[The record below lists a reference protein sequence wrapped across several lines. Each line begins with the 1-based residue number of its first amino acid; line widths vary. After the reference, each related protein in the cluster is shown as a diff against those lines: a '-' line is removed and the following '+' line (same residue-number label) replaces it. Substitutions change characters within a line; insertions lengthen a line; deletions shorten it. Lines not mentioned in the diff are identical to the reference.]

1 MFLTTFL
8 NGVLS
13 IVFFQNTIISI
24 LILFKDK
31 KRKYIEITFCKI
43 ILNISLLLKELI
55 INEYIKNII
64 NNCLYYIYSQ
74 LILQIIIK
82 SILILLIILRIYKI
96 RNNKRQPKLYSIGI
110 SNKMDFN
117 SFILYCVIF
126 INIIYLYNI

>member
-1 MFLTTFL
+1 M
-8 NGVLS
+8 
-13 IVFFQNTIISI
+13 VFFQNTIISI

-96 RNNKRQPKLYSIGI
+96 RKNKFHNRFIINFDRIIFSILFLI
-110 SNKMDFN
+110 RIIFSVSN
-117 SFILYCVIF
+117 
-126 INIIYLYNI
+126 INLINL

>member
-13 IVFFQNTIISI
+13 MVFFQNTIISI

-96 RNNKRQPKLYSIGI
+96 RKNKFHNRFIINFDRIIFSILFLI
-110 SNKMDFN
+110 RIIFSVSN
-117 SFILYCVIF
+117 
-126 INIIYLYNI
+126 INLINL